1 MKNHLQPEKNIN
13 MHFSINYH
21 TQLGQNVL
29 IVGNIPELGLW
40 NPFNGQTMDW
50 HTVKFNSY

>member
-29 IVGNIPELGLW
+29 IVGNIPELGL
-40 NPFNGQTMDW
+40 
-50 HTVKFNSY
+50 